1 MQKNKPD
8 YYNDL
13 DKIYLKIWDLLI
25 IGLKNRDL
33 PFHIPV
39 FICGNKKKSDGRI
52 VVLRGVD
59 VKEKKIWFHSDIRS
73 SKIKI
78 LNSNPD
84 ATLLFYDK
92 NEKIQLRIYGNTKIN
107 YQNHITKKSWEKT
120 AHMSRQCYLGDK
132 APGANASIPTSG
144 LTPEVD
150 NLKYTKEES
159 EIGYKNFCVIETFIK
174 SIEWLYLAAKGHRR
188 ALFSLENNS
197 LEKKWLIP

>member
-1 MQKNKPD
+1 M
-8 YYNDL
+8 
-13 DKIYLKIWDLLI
+13 
-25 IGLKNRDL
+25 GLQNRIL

-39 FICGNKKKSDGRI
+39 FICGNKEKSDGRI

-59 VKEKKIWFHSDIRS
+59 EKEKKIWFHSDIRS
-73 SKIKI
+73 NKIKI
-78 LNSNPD
+78 LKSTPQ

-92 NEKIQLRIYGNTKIN
+92 SEKVQLRISGNVKIS
-107 YQNHITKKSWEKT
+107 YQNQMSKKSWEKT
-120 AHMSRQCYLGDK
+120 VHLSRQCYLSDK
-132 APGANASIPTSG
+132 APVSDVSTPTSG
-144 LTPEVD
+144 LTNKVD

-188 ALFSLENNS
+188 AYFSLKNNS